1 MTSSLVIR
9 SYVFTAVLDIGLLK
23 KNACSCEGTCIAV
36 AGAKQG
42 PTRGAYPGNLSS
54 MRYARLLKHISTEMK
69 TIVARQR
76 ISGPLRVYNLGIF
89 IWVNAMVGRYH
100 TTMAVYL

>member
-23 KNACSCEGTCIAV
+23 KNACSCKGTCIAV

-54 MRYARLLKHISTEMK
+54 MLCQTSQAYLNGNENHRGTSAD
-69 TIVARQR
+69 QR
-76 ISGPLRVYNLGIF
+76 ATQNLQPWDI
-89 IWVNAMVGRYH
+89 
-100 TTMAVYL
+100 YLG